1 MILPPDHM
9 SPMIIATAC
18 RLVHQTTVKNSKI
31 ITAAVSVTLLH
42 ILNLKQQLFFLHFQ
56 TPAVLLFLMFLG

>member
-42 ILNLKQQLFFLHFQ
+42 ILNLKIQLFLYFQ